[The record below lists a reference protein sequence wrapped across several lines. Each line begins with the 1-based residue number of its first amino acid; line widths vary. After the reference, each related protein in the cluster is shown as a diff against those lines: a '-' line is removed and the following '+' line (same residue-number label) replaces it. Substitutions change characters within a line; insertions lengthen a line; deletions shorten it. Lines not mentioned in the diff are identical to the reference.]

1 MARRRWT
8 SRSPL
13 AALLLRLLRER
24 LTARGRYLLGATA
37 LLGLL
42 GLDTLRSQVFLLFAA
57 AAAVLLVAFAFAFAP
72 APRADFEC
80 PLPARTTAGRPAIV
94 RARVRSARGLL
105 PDLRFSLRPR
115 ADDVDS
121 VSVRP
126 PEALLAAAD
135 ETATEVPF
143 EIVGRKRGRYLLPGS
158 TLRRTDPLR
167 LVTGRALRLADRPLV
182 VYPRFW
188 RMAQFEVPIG
198 RRYQPGGIPL
208 SSSVGESIEFTGTRD
223 YRQGDPLRSI
233 HWRSWA
239 RRMAP
244 VVKEY
249 QEEYFCRIA
258 IVLDTFQSR
267 RQQARDRRTFEA
279 AISATASIADF
290 FSRSEHVVDVLAAG
304 PDLYEVSAGR
314 SLAHLENILDVLA
327 CLEPCPEPPFQ
338 TIGPTLFERLA
349 QVSTVV
355 AVVLDWDD
363 ARETFLRRVRALGTA
378 VRAVVVHEG
387 PTTRPWEG
395 VGEDLGVVD
404 LMSPDD
410 VERRLTAEGP

>member
-1 MARRRWT
+1 
-8 SRSPL
+8 
-13 AALLLRLLRER
+13 
-24 LTARGRYLLGATA
+24 
-37 LLGLL
+37 
-42 GLDTLRSQVFLLFAA
+42 
-57 AAAVLLVAFAFAFAP
+57 
-72 APRADFEC
+72 
-80 PLPARTTAGRPAIV
+80 
-94 RARVRSARGLL
+94 
-105 PDLRFSLRPR
+105 
-115 ADDVDS
+115 
-121 VSVRP
+121 
-126 PEALLAAAD
+126 
-135 ETATEVPF
+135 
-143 EIVGRKRGRYLLPGS
+143 
-158 TLRRTDPLR
+158 
-167 LVTGRALRLADRPLV
+167 
-182 VYPRFW
+182 
-188 RMAQFEVPIG
+188 MAQFEVPIG

-267 RQQARDRRTFEA
+267 RQRAKDRRTFEA

-304 PDLYEVSAGR
+304 PDLYEVSSGR

-327 CLEPCPEPPFQ
+327 CLEPCPQPPFQ

-355 AVVLDWDD
+355 AVVLDWDE
-363 ARETFLRRVRALGTA
+363 ARETFLRRVRSLGTA

-404 LMSPDD
+404 LMSPAD
-410 VERRLTAEGP
+410 VAGLLAAEGP